1 MQGLLLWG
9 TGSPAEGAG
18 GVTAGPGVGDEM
30 GQTCELQRESSDA
43 RTVLF
48 IKARGALVELSHLD
62 ASVCHILSNSP
73 MRKAL
78 ARVHFTD
85 GGAVARRG

>member
-1 MQGLLLWG
+1 M
-9 TGSPAEGAG
+9 
-18 GVTAGPGVGDEM
+18 AGPGVGDEM

-48 IKARGALVELSHLD
+48 IEVRGALVELSHLD
-62 ASVCHILSNSP
+62 ASVCHVLSNSP

-78 ARVHFTD
+78 PRVHFTD
-85 GGAVARRG
+85 GEAVARRG